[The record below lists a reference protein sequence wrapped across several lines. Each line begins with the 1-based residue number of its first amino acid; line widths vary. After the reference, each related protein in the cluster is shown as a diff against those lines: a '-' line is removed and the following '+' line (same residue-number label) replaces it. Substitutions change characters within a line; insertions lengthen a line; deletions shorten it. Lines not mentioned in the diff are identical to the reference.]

1 MPGPST
7 RLRDRPSTHRPI
19 HRRPADGCATSA
31 SWKRFTALE
40 INRQLSRRGMLWQ
53 VEQFDH
59 LVRSLEQF
67 DHLRTYIA
75 ENPKKA
81 RLKAGSYRWYSKDM

>member
-1 MPGPST
+1 MPNHVHV
-7 RLRDRPSTHRPI
+7 LAAF
-19 HRRPADGCATSA
+19 ADDDALLATSA

-40 INRQLSRRGMLWQ
+40 LNRQLSRRGMFWQ

-67 DHLRTYIA
+67 EYLRKYIA

-81 RLKAGSYRWYSKDM
+81 RLKPGSYRWYSKEL